1 MSDMSRPPRE
11 AGRQAPLRRRATTAI
26 LGIPISRHPLEEILR
41 DAIASIDGRAP
52 RRVVAC
58 ANPHSLV
65 LAQQDAE
72 FRAALLHAT
81 YLLPDGVGVVKASK
95 LSAAPI
101 ARRIAGGDFF
111 DGLMRALDRRS
122 GARVFFLGSTPAT
135 LQKIAAHMA
144 TDYPNLAL
152 CGTLS
157 PPFGDWPNAVDLDLV
172 EAINRARPDLLWVG
186 MTAPRQERW
195 VERNR
200 DRLDVPVIGSIGAV
214 FDFFAGTTPRAPAWA
229 QQAGIEW
236 LHRLV
241 KQPRRMWRRTF
252 LSAPQFL
259 ELVLR
264 EKLSRT
270 VSRPD
275 ESRPRP

>member
-1 MSDMSRPPRE
+1 MSGMSRPLGE
-11 AGRQAPLRRRATTAI
+11 ASHQAPLRGHVATTI
-26 LGIPISRHPLEEILR
+26 LGIPVSRRPLEDILE
-41 DAIASIDGRAP
+41 DAIASIDGDAP
-52 RRVVAC
+52 RSVVVC

-65 LAQQDAE
+65 LAQQDPE
-72 FRAALLHAT
+72 FRAALLRAT
-81 YLLPDGVGVVKASK
+81 HVLPDGVGVVKVSK

-101 ARRIAGGDFF
+101 ARRIAGWDFF
-111 DGLMRALDRRS
+111 DGLMNALDRRG
-122 GARVFFLGSTPAT
+122 GARIFFLGSTPAT
-135 LQKIAAHMA
+135 LQKIAARMA
-144 TDYPNLAL
+144 KEYPNLAL

-157 PPFGDWPNAVDLDLV
+157 PPFGDWPDAVDADLI

-200 DRLDVPVIGSIGAV
+200 DRLEAPVIGSIGAV
-214 FDFFAGTTPRAPAWA
+214 FDFFAGTTPRAPAWV
-229 QQAGIEW
+229 QRAGLEW

-241 KQPRRMWRRTF
+241 KHPRRMWRRTF

-270 VSRPD
+270 ASRPD